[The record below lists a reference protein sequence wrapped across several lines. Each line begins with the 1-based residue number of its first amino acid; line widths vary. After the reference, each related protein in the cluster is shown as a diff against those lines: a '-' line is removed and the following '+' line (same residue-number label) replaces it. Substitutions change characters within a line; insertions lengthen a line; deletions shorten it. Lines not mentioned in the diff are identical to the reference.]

1 MYLPCKQKFLTH
13 FFQKVGRR
21 RHLIL
26 FFLLFYTLTNSI
38 DVNQFFKETSFPS
51 TDTSISLNPEA
62 LVSQIDEVLEYFRKY
77 KKQDPAAVNAGIFS
91 QSGITLSDVEATL
104 RFLRTIINEDLER
117 GTGFRLQNPQFLEKH
132 FRVLR
137 WYPYPRGEKI
147 RITKYAVFT
156 IKGSHKKN
164 SIYKYALYRL
174 PDDEKGMSLEEAEKQ
189 KHRLSR
195 FKYTKQQVLAGTY
208 DKGGAKPLVRVTRQG
223 LEEALMEGSIC
234 IELPGG
240 EKKYFNVDR
249 NNGIPYDSKI
259 KNPWDQ
265 KRYWYFGEVR
275 QPQGYGMDIRSQ
287 MRIFPGAVF
296 AGDIYNLGLGKLMGI
311 FYKGRNGK
319 QEMRIGILA
328 DTGGA
333 FAPNLSQLDY
343 YAGVFTTRVQFN
355 QKVRT
360 LPVFAQVYLFI
371 KKD

>member
-1 MYLPCKQKFLTH
+1 MH
-13 FFQKVGRR
+13 FRPDQVPHARQ

-38 DVNQFFKETSFPS
+38 EVKLFFKETSFPS
-51 TDTSISLNPEA
+51 TNTSILLNPEA
-62 LVSQIDEVLEYFRKY
+62 LVSQIDEVLDYFQKY

-91 QSGITLSDVEATL
+91 QLGITLSDVETTL
-104 RFLRTIINEDLER
+104 RFLRTIINEDLEK
-117 GTGFRLQNPQFLEKH
+117 GTGFRLQDPQFLKKH

-156 IKGSHKKN
+156 IKGSHKKK

-195 FKYTKQQVLAGTY
+195 FKYTKQQVMAGTY
-208 DKGGAKPLVRVTRQG
+208 DKGGAKPLVWVTRQG
-223 LEEALMEGSIC
+223 LEEALMGGSIC

-265 KRYWYFGEVR
+265 RRYWYFGEVR
-275 QPQGYGMDIRSQ
+275 QPQGYGMDIHSQ

-296 AGDIYNLGLGKLMGI
+296 AGDVYNLGLGKLMGI
-311 FYKGRNGK
+311 FYRDRNGK

-333 FAPNLSQLDY
+333 FTPNFNQLDY
-343 YAGVFTTRVQFN
+343 YAGVFNTRAQFTRKI
-355 QKVRT
+355 QT
-360 LPVFAQVYLFI
+360 LPTFAEVYLFI
-371 KKD
+371 KK